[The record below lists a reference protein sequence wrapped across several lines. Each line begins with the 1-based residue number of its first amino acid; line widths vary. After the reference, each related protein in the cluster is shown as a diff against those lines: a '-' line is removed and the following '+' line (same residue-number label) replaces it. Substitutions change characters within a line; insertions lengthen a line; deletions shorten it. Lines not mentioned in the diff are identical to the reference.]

1 LLAFPINTRDGAV
14 PTREE
19 LRRRRTGVAFSG
31 GSVGVGIVGCGNI
44 SGAYFRG
51 LARFDDLRVVG
62 CTDLDRGLASTA
74 GERYGVP
81 VLESSDA
88 LAADP
93 DVDILVNL
101 TPPLAHETVT
111 SALIASGKSV
121 FTEKPLTASF
131 ATAAPLVAQARER
144 GVLFGSAPDTFL
156 GAAGQTARAAVD
168 DGLIGEVIG
177 ATAFVSH
184 SRAEL
189 WHPDPT
195 FLFIRGGGP
204 ALDMGPYYVAA
215 LVNLLGPVASLY
227 AAARIG
233 SGERPVSTPGRRV
246 ESIDVTIPTHSGA
259 VLTFTSGAI
268 ATVQMSFDVWES
280 RLPFIELYGS
290 KGTLSVP
297 DPNDYDGP
305 VAVRLNGESEWRE
318 LPPVLRGFTAGVG
331 DAELPLRGPGVA
343 DLAHAL
349 GGAPLRIGADFAL
362 HVIEVLDAIA
372 NGTGSVLTLTTT
384 TERPAPAKE
393 TWTA

>member
-1 LLAFPINTRDGAV
+1 MA
-14 PTREE
+14 
-19 LRRRRTGVAFSG
+19 SG
-31 GSVGVGIVGCGNI
+31 SGSVGVGIVGCGNI

-51 LARFDDLRVVG
+51 LDRFDGLHIVG
-62 CTDLDRGLASTA
+62 CTDLDRGLATA
-74 GERYGVP
+74 AGKRYSVP
-81 VLESSDA
+81 VFDSSEA

-93 DVDILVNL
+93 DVQILINL

-111 SALIASGKSV
+111 RALIASGKSV

-131 ATAAPLVAQARER
+131 ASAATLVDEARER

-168 DGLIGEVIG
+168 DGLIGDVIG
-177 ATAFVSH
+177 ATAFVTH

-204 ALDMGPYYVAA
+204 ALDMGPYYVSA

-227 AAARIG
+227 AAVRIG
-233 SGERPVSTPGRRV
+233 STVRPVSTPGRRI
-246 ESIDVTIPTHSGA
+246 ESVDVAIPTHSGA
-259 VLTFTSGAI
+259 VLTFASGAI
-268 ATVQMSFDVWES
+268 ATVQMSFDVWEH

-297 DPNDYDGP
+297 DPNDYDGA
-305 VAVRLNGESEWRE
+305 VSVRLNGESEWRE
-318 LPPVLRGFTAGVG
+318 LPPVIRGFTASV
-331 DAELPLRGPGVA
+331 DTDQLPLRGPGVA

-349 GGAPLRIGADFAL
+349 AGEPLRVGADFAL
-362 HVIEVLDAIA
+362 HVIEVLDHIA
-372 NGTGSVLTLTTT
+372 NGTRDGAVALTTT
-384 TERPAPAKE
+384 TDRPAPAKE